1 MGHTLVDNFFTL
13 WGLLGAGQVLELL
26 LDFPV
31 RALVAIIGVLG
42 LFIAIA
48 RSSTAPF
55 PFPLL
60 SFFLVNV
67 GVFLFFSTLA
77 SLSSTE
83 VRSWAEQVG
92 AELDPDVKAS
102 LEQIPADTSTTSLGL
117 ALSVRAIGAI
127 VRGVVELVNEDFIAA
142 PMAVTRAVV
151 TGMTFDIGDP
161 ALRKKADAFKLEC
174 YTPAVQMYVDQL
186 NKEDALTK
194 ENLAPGKTWPG
205 APEIVQFYNAVNRGY
220 TTPSGDVIQGCQ
232 VQLDELLTELKK
244 PNGEVDRMKRIFEAS
259 DMLKTR
265 GGSDEEY
272 LQLIFSNYLRS
283 SVKRRDSAIEQ
294 ATETLAELP
303 KAAAT
308 AVSTLFDFVWLGTKS
323 VQVATFGPYVQG
335 AALGMLLYV
344 FPLIL
349 SSVLIPGGGRIVMNY
364 FLVIFWLRSW
374 SVGWALADQASTV
387 VAGAMWAEAETFA
400 ENIAHLFGG
409 LTVITSILYLLSPP
423 SPCSAEG
430 RTGKQRERKA
440 QRTPCRSVAGGSR
453 RPELEAGSAESE
465 RPAKRPVMAAHESA
479 LFRWGVF
486 HAYMYPSAAL
496 RRVQYC

>member
-77 SLSSTE
+77 SISSTE

-102 LEQIPADTSTTSLGL
+102 LQQIPADTSTTSLGL

-174 YTPAVQMYVDQL
+174 YTPAVQMYVDRL
-186 NKEDALTK
+186 NGEDALTK

-205 APEIVQFYNAVNRGY
+205 ASEIVQFYNAVNRGY

-232 VQLDELLTELKK
+232 VRWNELANDLRKEG
-244 PNGEVDRMKRIFEAS
+244 GEVDRMKKTFEAS
-259 DMLKTR
+259 DLFNDAT
-265 GGSDEEY
+265 DEAY
-272 LQLIFSNYLRS
+272 LQLLFSNYFRS
-283 SVKRRDSAIEQ
+283 SVKRRDTAIEQ
-294 ATETLAELP
+294 ATETLSDLP

-323 VQVATFGPYVQG
+323 IQVATFGPYVQG

-349 SSVLIPGGGRIVMNY
+349 SGVLIPGGGRILMNY
-364 FLVIFWLRSW
+364 FLVVFWLRSW
-374 SVGWALADQASTV
+374 SIGWALADRVSDV
-387 VAGAMWAEAETFA
+387 VAGAIWVEAETLA
-400 ENIAHLFGG
+400 ENVAHLFGG
-409 LTVITSILYLLSPP
+409 LTVITAILYLLSPF
-423 SPCSAEG
+423 
-430 RTGKQRERKA
+430 
-440 QRTPCRSVAGGSR
+440 VLYVVIGGG
-453 RPELEAGSAESE
+453 A
-465 RPAKRPVMAAHESA
+465 
-479 LFRWGVF
+479 
-486 HAYMYPSAAL
+486 AAL
-496 RRVQYC
+496 TSLLGFSGIGLPFLMGTGRSIVRTLS